1 MFCACRGHLQLSFSV
16 CDLGLVARSLCSPPY
31 AFEKN
36 EFSASYCDNVII
48 IMMMIMEGLWRPE
61 EDIASPRT
69 GVLDSYEPLDAGAGN
84 QTRVLFKNSA
94 DA

>member
-1 MFCACRGHLQLSFSV
+1 
-16 CDLGLVARSLCSPPY
+16 
-31 AFEKN
+31 
-36 EFSASYCDNVII
+36 
-48 IMMMIMEGLWRPE
+48 MEGLWRPE